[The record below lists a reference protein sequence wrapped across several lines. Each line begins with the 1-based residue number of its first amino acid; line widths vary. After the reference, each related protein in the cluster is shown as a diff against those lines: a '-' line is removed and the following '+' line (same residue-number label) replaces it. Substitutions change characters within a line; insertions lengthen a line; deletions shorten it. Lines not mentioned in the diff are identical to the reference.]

1 MAETKYGKYFIS
13 GLPPQDPLAA
23 CQVIASLTGKVFEG
37 SHQYFIRWVQLVPQ
51 GMSGATSW
59 DQVGHGPH
67 MHKTPEVV
75 IHLGTNPD
83 DPMDLG
89 GEVEMCMGPEMEKHI
104 ITKSTLVYIPADFIH
119 APWVIRKVVR
129 PWIFMTVCQ
138 EPTHTEKSFKEMVSE
153 EERAR
158 LLFVDQGYDS
168 EEGIV
173 ELPRGISREGNR

>member
-1 MAETKYGKYFIS
+1 MAKTKYGKYFIS
-13 GLPPQDPLAA
+13 GLPPEHPLAA
-23 CQVIASLTGKVFEG
+23 RQVIASLTGDVFEG
-37 SHQYFIRWVQLVPQ
+37 SHQYFIRWVQRVPL
-51 GMSGATSW
+51 GMPGATSW
-59 DQVGHGPH
+59 EQVGHGPH

-104 ITKSTLVYIPADFIH
+104 ITKSTLVYIPANFIH
-119 APWVIRKVVR
+119 APWVIRKVTR

-138 EPTHTEKSFKEMVSE
+138 EPKHTEKSFKELVPKK
-153 EERAR
+153 ERDN

-168 EEGIV
+168 EEATIKP
-173 ELPRGISREGNR
+173 PRVLSREDNR